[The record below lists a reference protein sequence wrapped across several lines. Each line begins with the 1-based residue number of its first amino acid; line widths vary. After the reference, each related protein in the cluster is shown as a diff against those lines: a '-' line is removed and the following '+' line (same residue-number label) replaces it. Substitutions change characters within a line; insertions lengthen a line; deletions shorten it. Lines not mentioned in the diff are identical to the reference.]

1 MSQSQWI
8 IITGSTSS
16 GKSTLIEELAKQ
28 GHKTVPEMARVVI
41 DEKIAQGESINEIR
55 SDEGLFQKE
64 VFERKLKL
72 EKKLPREER
81 LFFDRGI
88 PDSLAYFTIAGVDPA
103 PYIKFCEPGLYRHVF
118 FLEQLDWDQDY
129 ARTETPEQVAQI
141 GTLLKAVYA
150 DLGYEVITV
159 PKMSIEERAQFIK
172 KYL

>member
-88 PDSLAYFTIAGVDPA
+88 PDSLAYS
-103 PYIKFCEPGLYRHVF
+103 
-118 FLEQLDWDQDY
+118 
-129 ARTETPEQVAQI
+129 
-141 GTLLKAVYA
+141 LL
-150 DLGYEVITV
+150 
-159 PKMSIEERAQFIK
+159 
-172 KYL
+172 